1 MKKFIHFFMSLTLA
15 ILLSATVLAQSKLT
29 DEQKNEAKAK
39 YEEYKQKLNLND
51 TQSKKVDAIN
61 TTYFEGIAELKS
73 SNASKLSKYK
83 KFKSLSSER
92 DKQMKDVLTKDQ
104 YKMYKE
110 QQHERKDE
118 FKQRRANR
126 E

>member
-1 MKKFIHFFMSLTLA
+1 MSLTLA